1 MNKFTKIMFAT
12 SAAIFMT
19 ISTNSYSDG
28 IGGRAIAVEQAR
40 IEANRAEY
48 MTEEAVKV
56 EKNAIH
62 DFSYTKGEGI
72 SGRAWVVDQAKYEA
86 NKVEGRQRISDSM
99 ENCSGLMEKDTLM
112 RDNIIVTD
120 RGVYERETSLQTIS
134 AVV

>member
-12 SAAIFMT
+12 SAAIFMA

-48 MTEEAVKV
+48 MAKGAVKV
-56 EKNAIH
+56 EENVTH

-72 SGRAWVVDQAKYEA
+72 GGRAWVVDQAKYEV
-86 NKVEGRQRISDSM
+86 NKAESRKRISDNM
-99 ENCSGLMEKDTLM
+99 DDKVNQ
-112 RDNIIVTD
+112 I
-120 RGVYERETSLQTIS
+120 
-134 AVV
+134 